1 MRCIIQRV
9 RSASIVVDA
18 ETVGQIDRGILALAG
33 FEHADTDREWKWMAE
48 KIANLR
54 IFPDED
60 GRMNRSVIEL
70 GAEADG
76 KIGILSVPNF
86 TVAGDTR
93 KGRRPSF
100 DTAMHP
106 ERATV
111 AFDAFV
117 EALRIHIPLVETG
130 VFGADMQIHLVNDGP
145 VTLVLESPARS

>member
-9 RSASIVVDA
+9 LQAKVVVDGR
-18 ETVGQIDRGILALAG
+18 TTGSIDRGILVLAG
-33 FEHADTDREWKWMAE
+33 LASGDTPRDWEWMAE

-54 IFPDED
+54 IFPDDD
-60 GRMNRSVIEL
+60 GKMNRSVLEL
-70 GAEADG
+70 GAETDG
-76 KIGILSVPNF
+76 KVGILGVPNF

-106 ERATV
+106 DQASA

-117 EALRIHIPLVETG
+117 AALRTHAPVVETG
-130 VFGADMQIHLVNDGP
+130 IFGADMQVHLVNDGP